1 MSKIERGITE
11 YSDEITYLLSKQLK
25 IDLKSEVA
33 RYNSL
38 NEKLSDWHEA
48 MIMQRTREVES
59 LKAEIEQE
67 TLKDLPDY
75 LTIYRLLLSKYE
87 KALELFPQ
95 NIKHSKNHRYRN
107 NNDCTA

>member
-1 MSKIERGITE
+1 ME

-48 MIMQRTREVES
+48 MIMQRTHEVES

-75 LTIYRLLLSKYE
+75 LTIYRLLLSKYFLFTHQLD
-87 KALELFPQ
+87 KAKQFIFTLKKQE
-95 NIKHSKNHRYRN
+95 HSLPV
-107 NNDCTA
+107 